1 MSELKSDLFDQL
13 SQLCRQYKV
22 EVPGQRQAWPESV
35 KVLIRKL
42 IASGTPAPE
51 IARVSGISYFTI
63 NKWSRD
69 ARKSAAPPSSFVE
82 ARVVG
87 ASPRSLLAPPRRRGR
102 PKRIAT
108 VTVAEPK
115 IKIASTLAGVND
127 EIAACVAVT
136 VTVTTPSGF
145 KLEGL
150 PVDVALAL
158 VKAGSGR

>member
-13 SQLCRQYKV
+13 SQLCKQYKV

-35 KVLIRKL
+35 KMLIRKL
-42 IASGTPAPE
+42 IAVGTSVPE

-69 ARKSAAPPSSFVE
+69 ARKPVAPPSSFVE
-82 ARVVG
+82 AKVVE
-87 ASPRSLLAPPRRRGR
+87 ASARSLLVPPRRRGR
-102 PKRIAT
+102 PKSTAT

-115 IKIASTLAGVND
+115 IRLGSTLAAMND
-127 EIAACVAVT
+127 GIAACVAVT